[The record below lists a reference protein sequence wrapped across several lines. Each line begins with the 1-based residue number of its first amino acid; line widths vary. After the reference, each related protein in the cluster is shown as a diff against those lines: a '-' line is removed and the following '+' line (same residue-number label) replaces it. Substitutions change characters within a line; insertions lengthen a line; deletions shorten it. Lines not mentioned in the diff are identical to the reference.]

1 MSKSILIVDDDASIT
16 SIFEFILQQAGY
28 TTLTASSGADCLALL
43 ETTTPDLIFLDL
55 KMPGMSGLEVFRHI
69 QQQNPEQVV
78 VIMTGYTAD
87 NVLKEAL
94 ELGAFSV
101 IYKPFDV
108 EEVLSIID
116 KLFSLPTLA
125 NS

>member
-1 MSKSILIVDDDASIT
+1 MDKKKILIVDDDQSIL

-28 TTLTASSGADCLALL
+28 TII
-43 ETTTPDLIFLDL
+43 TTTSGTECVNIVRSNGDIDLIFLDL
-55 KMPGMSGLEVFRHI
+55 KMPEVSGLEVFRQI
-69 QQQNPEQVV
+69 QKIRPNLLV

-87 NVLKEAL
+87 ELLKEAF
-94 ELGAFSV
+94 EMGAYGI

-116 KLFSLPTLA
+116 KIFKVS
-125 NS
+125 S